1 MTLPI
6 RAIAYAGAVAGSLLL
21 CNVAALAE
29 GAAPRFEVTP
39 FAGYRMGG
47 EFEVPSDSEDA
58 EESVD
63 LESDASYGIDLGL
76 YRDRYSFYEL
86 LYSRQEASLDSS
98 DAALG
103 GVDVSVQYWHV
114 GGTAMFPQ
122 DDTWFLPYLSLTI
135 GATILEPESGAYD
148 SETKFPASLGGG
160 LRLPVNDNLAVTL
173 GLRGYLTFI
182 KSDTDLFCVSGLEGA
197 TCLLRS
203 SGSTFFQGEA
213 SLGLTV
219 RF

>member
-1 MTLPI
+1 MTVPI
-6 RAIAYAGAVAGSLLL
+6 RAIVCGCAAAGSLLL
-21 CNVAALAE
+21 CSVAAHAE
-29 GAAPRFEVTP
+29 AAPRFEVTP

-47 EFEVPSDSEDA
+47 EFDASTESDAADD
-58 EESVD
+58 SVD
-63 LESDASYGIDLGL
+63 LESDASYGIDVGL

-98 DAALG
+98 DAALS
-103 GVDVSVQYWHV
+103 GVDVSVQYWHI
-114 GGTAMFPQ
+114 GGTAMYPLE
-122 DDTWFLPYLSLTI
+122 DNWFVPYLSLTI
-135 GATILEPESGAYD
+135 GATVLEPESGAYD
-148 SETKFPASLGGG
+148 SETKFSTSLGGG
-160 LRLPVNDNLAVTL
+160 VRLPVNDNVAVTL

-182 KSDTDLFCVSGLEGA
+182 KSDTDLFCVSGPEGA

-213 SLGLTV
+213 QLGLTV

>member
-1 MTLPI
+1 MTVPI
-6 RAIAYAGAVAGSLLL
+6 RAFVYGCAAAGSLLL
-21 CNVAALAE
+21 CNVAAHAE
-29 GAAPRFEVTP
+29 AAAPRFEVTP

-47 EFEVPSDSEDA
+47 KFDVSSESDAADD
-58 EESVD
+58 SVD
-63 LESDASYGIDLGL
+63 LESDASYGIDVGL

-98 DAALG
+98 DAALS

-122 DDTWFLPYLSLTI
+122 EDIWFVPYLSLTI
-135 GATILEPESGAYD
+135 GATVLEPDSGAYD
-148 SETKFPASLGGG
+148 SETKFSTSLGGG
-160 LRLPVNDNLAVTL
+160 LRLPINDNLAVTL

-182 KSDTDLFCVSGLEGA
+182 DSDTDLFCVSGPEGG

-213 SLGLTV
+213 QLGLTV